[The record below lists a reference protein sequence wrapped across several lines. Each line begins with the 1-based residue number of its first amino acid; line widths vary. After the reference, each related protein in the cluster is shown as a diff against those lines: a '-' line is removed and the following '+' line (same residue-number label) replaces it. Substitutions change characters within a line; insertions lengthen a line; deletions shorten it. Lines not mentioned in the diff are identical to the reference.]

1 MKNILT
7 LTLFEFKR
15 TLTSKML
22 IVYTLIFIAMY
33 VLTGVIFNIYGAE
46 SAVITGYGQS
56 FSVEMLQSS
65 ITFTAVFIAIYVGEV
80 LIQERNNG
88 TIKFVLLRSVSRLQ
102 YYITRILSIFLFSL
116 LLTAIMIVI
125 GYVVG
130 ILFFGWGDK
139 FVFYSVV
146 TSGWNGIGITLLSG
160 LAFAFAYFIFGLIA
174 LWLSQFIHRISTLA
188 MIMGMSTL
196 IGQYAV
202 IYPQIKQ
209 YVIFQHLLF
218 LHIDL
223 FEKPIFYNITSF
235 SVLVIYLLVIGI
247 SGYYL
252 FKKQD
257 LYV

>member
-22 IVYTLIFIAMY
+22 LVYTLIFTAMY
-33 VLTGVIFNIYGAE
+33 VLTGILFNLYGAD
-46 SAVITGYGQS
+46 STVVAGYGQS
-56 FSVEMLQSS
+56 FPVEMLQAS

-80 LIQERNNG
+80 LIEERNNG

-102 YYITRILSIFLFSL
+102 YYVTRILSIFLFSL
-116 LLTAIMIVI
+116 LLTAIMILI
-125 GYVVG
+125 GYIVG
-130 ILFFGWGDK
+130 ILFFGWGDT

-146 TSGWNGIGITLLSG
+146 TSGWHGVGVTLLAG

-174 LWLSQFIHRISTLA
+174 LLLSQFIDRVSTLA
-188 MIMGMSTL
+188 MLMGMSTF
-196 IGQYAV
+196 IGQYIV

-209 YVIFQHLLF
+209 YVIYEHLLF
-218 LHIDL
+218 FHINL
-223 FEKPIFYNITSF
+223 FEKSFSYSATSF
-235 SVLVIYLLVIGI
+235 GVLVAYLLVIGTI
-247 SGYYL
+247 GYYL

>member
-1 MKNILT
+1 MKNIWT
-7 LTLFEFKR
+7 LTLFELKR

-22 IVYTLIFIAMY
+22 MIYTLIFIANY
-33 VLTGVIFNIYGAE
+33 VLTAVTFNVYGADMT
-46 SAVITGYGQS
+46 VITGQAQS

-65 ITFTAVFIAIYVGEV
+65 LTLTAVFVGIYVGQV
-80 LIQERNNG
+80 LIQERNSG

-130 ILFFGWGDK
+130 ILFFGWGDT

-146 TSGWNGIGITLLSG
+146 TSGWHGIGITLLSG

-174 LWLSQFIHRISTLA
+174 LWLSQFIQRISTLA

-196 IGQYAV
+196 IGQYVV

-218 LHIDL
+218 FHIDL
-223 FEKPIFYNITSF
+223 FEKPFLYNVTSF
-235 SVLVIYLLVIGI
+235 SVLVVYLLVIGI